1 MNIYLDTCV
10 WLNIFNKNELSTTNG
25 KISKKLVESILFKTN
40 NKIIYSGFILREL
53 ENKLN
58 KNFNE
63 KREYFL
69 KEENIVFAKA
79 NQTDYSVARQIE
91 NKYKSNLSFF
101 DCLHIAMC
109 KNNNFILIT
118 LDKELHNIGK
128 LETET
133 YSPNEL
139 LQRINFI

>member
-10 WLNIFNKNELSTTNG
+10 WLNIFNKNESSTING
-25 KISKKLVESILFKTN
+25 KISKKLVENILFKTN

-63 KREYFL
+63 KREYFR
-69 KEENIVFAKA
+69 KEDNIIFIKA
-79 NQTDYSVARQIE
+79 TPLDYSFARQIE

-101 DCLHIAMC
+101 DCLHLAIC

-118 LDKELHNIGK
+118 LDRELLNIAK
-128 LETET
+128 LETKA
-133 YSPNEL
+133 YSPKKL